1 MLKFQ
6 FHLQDRAR
14 RGCSQHSNPSEGRG
28 HGPQLPLLLQS
39 RANASRQE
47 KILTGAG
54 NTSAFKLFIKL
65 NQALN
70 NGKT

>member
-14 RGCSQHSNPSEGRG
+14 RGRSQQKDRATACSCLCSSKAVRT
-28 HGPQLPLLLQS
+28 LP
-39 RANASRQE
+39 RQE
-47 KILTGAG
+47 QILTGAG